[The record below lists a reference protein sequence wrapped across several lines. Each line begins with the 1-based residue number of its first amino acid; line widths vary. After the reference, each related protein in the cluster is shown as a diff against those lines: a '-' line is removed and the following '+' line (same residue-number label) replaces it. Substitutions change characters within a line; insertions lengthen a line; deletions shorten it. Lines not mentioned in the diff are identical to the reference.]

1 MATVTGSLRPQAK
14 PLSPMEIATVIEALF
29 SPLWTPVLVGAL
41 IALLAFAQRWLADQP
56 LSCSTGFAN
65 LASFLRPG
73 VKRDREADWR
83 IVFLLGIV
91 LGGLLAALTDGAP
104 GWQGTAAEFGVFYTA
119 LVPESSLGSALWWLI
134 GGLLIGLGARLAG
147 GCTSGHTIA
156 GVAMGAPASLVASAV
171 FFAVAVGSAQL
182 AAWMLGV

>member
-1 MATVTGSLRPQAK
+1 MMDLLDSTIDAF
-14 PLSPMEIATVIEALF
+14 I
-29 SPLWTPVLVGAL
+29 SPLWPPVLIGAL

-65 LASFLRPG
+65 LATSLRPG
-73 VKRDREADWR
+73 AERDRDGDWR
-83 IVFLLGIV
+83 IVFLIGIV
-91 LGGLLAALTDGAP
+91 IGGLIAALTDGAP
-104 GWQGTAAEFGVFYTA
+104 AWQGTAAEFGRFYSA
-119 LVPESSLGSALWWLI
+119 LVPDSTLGSVLWWLA

-156 GVAMGAPASLVASAV
+156 GVAMGAPASITASAV

-182 AAWMLGV
+182 AAWLVGV

>member
-1 MATVTGSLRPQAK
+1 MDTFVTLIDAF
-14 PLSPMEIATVIEALF
+14 F

-41 IALLAFAQRWLADQP
+41 IALLAFTQRWLADQP

-65 LASFLRPG
+65 LAGYLKPG
-73 VKRDREADWR
+73 ATRDGDGDWR

-91 LGGLLAALTDGAP
+91 LGGLIAALTDNAP
-104 GWQGTAAEFGVFYTA
+104 AWQGTAAEFGRFYTA
-119 LVPESSLGSALWWLI
+119 LVPESTLGSAIWWLA

>member
-1 MATVTGSLRPQAK
+1 MMDLLETLVA
-14 PLSPMEIATVIEALF
+14 
-29 SPLWTPVLVGAL
+29 PLWPPVLVGAL
-41 IALLAFAQRWLADQP
+41 IALLGFTQRWLADQP

-65 LASFLRPG
+65 LATSLRPG
-73 VKRDREADWR
+73 GRRDRNDDWR
-83 IVFLLGIV
+83 IVFLIGIV
-91 LGGLLAALTDGAP
+91 LGGLLAALTDGASA
-104 GWQGTAAEFGVFYTA
+104 WQGTAAEFGRFYST
-119 LVPESSLGSALWWLI
+119 LVPDSTLGSALWWLI

-156 GVAMGAPASLVASAV
+156 GVAMGAPASIVASAV

>member
-1 MATVTGSLRPQAK
+1 MDTFTTL
-14 PLSPMEIATVIEALF
+14 IDALF

-41 IALLAFAQRWLADQP
+41 IALLAFAQRWLTDQP

-65 LASFLRPG
+65 LAGYLQPG
-73 VKRDREADWR
+73 ATRDRDGNWR
-83 IVFLLGIV
+83 IVFLIGIV
-91 LGGLLAALTDGAP
+91 IGGLIAALTDGAP
-104 GWQGTAAEFGVFYTA
+104 AWQGTAAEFGRFYTA
-119 LVPESSLGSALWWLI
+119 LVPESTLGSAIWWLA

-171 FFAVAVGSAQL
+171 FFAVAVGTAQL
-182 AAWMLGV
+182 AAWILGV

>member
-1 MATVTGSLRPQAK
+1 MMDLLETLVDAFFA
-14 PLSPMEIATVIEALF
+14 
-29 SPLWTPVLVGAL
+29 PLWPPVLVGAL
-41 IALLAFAQRWLADQP
+41 IALLAFGQRWLADQP

-65 LASFLRPG
+65 LATSLRPG
-73 VKRDREADWR
+73 IRRDRDGDWR

-104 GWQGTAAEFGVFYTA
+104 AWQGTAAEFGRFYSA
-119 LVPESSLGSALWWLI
+119 LVPDSTLGSALWWLV
-134 GGLLIGLGARLAG
+134 GGLLIGLGARLAS

-156 GVAMGAPASLVASAV
+156 GVAMGAPASIVASAV
-171 FFAVAVGSAQL
+171 FFAVAVGTAQL

>member
-1 MATVTGSLRPQAK
+1 MGKDRYRHGSIPDNHV
-14 PLSPMEIATVIEALF
+14 SPMEIATVIEPLF

-41 IALLAFAQRWLADQP
+41 IALLAFAQRWLTDQP

-65 LASFLRPG
+65 LASLLRG
-73 VKRDREADWR
+73 AGRDREDDWR
-83 IVFLLGIV
+83 IVFLIGIV

-104 GWQGTAAEFGVFYTA
+104 GWQGTAAEFGAFYAA
-119 LVPESSLGSALWWLI
+119 LLPESRLGSALWWLV

-147 GCTSGHTIA
+147 GCTTGHTIA

>member
-1 MATVTGSLRPQAK
+1 MDLLGTLIDAFVA
-14 PLSPMEIATVIEALF
+14 
-29 SPLWTPVLVGAL
+29 PLWPPVLVGTL
-41 IALLAFAQRWLADQP
+41 IALLGFTQRWLADQP

-65 LASFLRPG
+65 LATCLRPG
-73 VKRDREADWR
+73 GSRDRDDDWR

-91 LGGLLAALTDGAP
+91 LGGLLAGMTDGAP
-104 GWQGTAAEFGVFYTA
+104 AWQGTAAEFGAFYTA
-119 LVPESSLGSALWWLI
+119 LLPDSSLGSAIWWLA

-156 GVAMGAPASLVASAV
+156 GVAMGAPASIIASAV

-182 AAWMLGV
+182 AAWVLGV